1 MEELSKYLVHKREA
15 DTRKLKAEQRRYL
28 RSGLA
33 VESMGHAAF
42 PGQVQGNKLLVTQ
55 VTQSGASKLKFGLQ
69 QRKMILDIQN
79 VSKEAELSG
88 VVTKN
93 VVLPSASAQVRQYLK
108 GLWKKKPLE
117 KTVEKCR
124 ENYGEGWTKPLSNSL
139 NNSVP
144 DCAKSKVENPATT
157 AVRSH
162 SDEDIAR
169 KKKADHDLKLRMN
182 GWIKNADGMWVQ
194 DPDVEF
200 DSDEHEA
207 PILPD

>member
-1 MEELSKYLVHKREA
+1 M
-15 DTRKLKAEQRRYL
+15 
-28 RSGLA
+28 
-33 VESMGHAAF
+33 
-42 PGQVQGNKLLVTQ
+42 
-55 VTQSGASKLKFGLQ
+55 
-69 QRKMILDIQN
+69 
-79 VSKEAELSG
+79 
-88 VVTKN
+88 
-93 VVLPSASAQVRQYLK
+93 
-108 GLWKKKPLE
+108 
-117 KTVEKCR
+117 
-124 ENYGEGWTKPLSNSL
+124 
-139 NNSVP
+139 P